1 MVTMLHAKKLLFA
14 NLAVLFV
21 CITAIGQAQTLHGIV
36 TDIESKEPLSF
47 ASIWVQGTA
56 NAVVTQMDG
65 SFSISPVSPRD
76 TVVISALG
84 YKDYTILGRNIP
96 KSTITIEMLPAAIQ
110 IDAVSVTPGKNPAIP
125 IVKKAIHNRRENRPD
140 GVKNIELIEYN
151 KLNFSLSGIDSSI
164 FNIGFMRKHPE
175 ILIKTNDYDSTWNIP
190 LYFSE
195 YLTYQ
200 KWRENKPPEIE
211 EIVKNQH
218 GSSFIES
225 DIVTSYIASLN
236 EDMTF
241 YGNLRFLQKDFISPI
256 ATQALIY
263 YRYYLDDSIV
273 DGGKT
278 YYHLRFKPRNSQD
291 LAFFGYM
298 IIEKETGTL
307 TEIDATLQQSSILN
321 FVKNMRLFE
330 KLQLTQDGQWFRR
343 QQKMYVEFIP
353 ELTKDTAYRAV
364 NTPLTAIKSTI
375 YIIDPTQINDY
386 LVNRIVPGRFNLRKT
401 EYFKKD
407 TSFLSI
413 TRPDRLSSIDLVTQK
428 AITRSNN
435 IPAIKATN
443 KIMDM
448 LMYGYFPLGYIDLG
462 PYLYFIQSN
471 KIEGTRLNL
480 CARTSEKFHD
490 KMLIGGYVGYGTRNQ
505 KFKFGMQYS
514 MQIPSKYYGALHI
527 KYDQNIYRIGD
538 YNQNLDFI
546 RENVLVQ
553 SDDNL
558 MSAILTQHEN
568 EAVYFIKRG
577 LVSCEQQISP
587 NVTLKPAFMYAIHH
601 NPPYVPFGSL
611 QSTQEAVMK
620 FTTSN
625 FSFDTRFSYK
635 ESITTNHFRR
645 IYIDSRYPIVH
656 FNISEG
662 KYTIN
667 GESDWYTQLR
677 LVIRHDILIG
687 VGRMKYVVEAGMI
700 TKPVPFPLLEI
711 HRGNE
716 TGGSGEYYF
725 NHMNYMEFASDAFV
739 NLYAEYGL
747 NGFFFNKIW
756 GLRKLQLRELFT
768 FKACYGRLF
777 NDNESILAFPT
788 NTDGVPLAQE
798 LNIPYFEAG
807 LGVTNLLKVIRV
819 EYIWR
824 LNHLDHP
831 NISTK
836 GLFIRF
842 NFEF

>member
-375 YIIDPTQINDY
+375 YITDPTQINDY

-413 TRPDRLSSIDLVTQK
+413 TRPDTLSSIDLVTQK